1 MNALIRWTSRFTPW
15 AIFLLIT
22 ACFIGSHPAEA
33 RDDWQLWLEQKWS
46 VKLTQAVKLIG
57 KTEERYRSDM
67 SDFYSQIASV
77 GLSWKAL
84 PWLKLEPH
92 YYYQWTEQSGRDTNE
107 NRVFLNVTP
116 SWSWGRVRVEDRNRI
131 VFRHLNGRDDWNYRN
146 RSRIAVEVGRGWY
159 EIQPYVADEVFY
171 GARAGEWNR
180 NRFFLGL
187 EKPLTKQ
194 LSADC
199 YYMIQSDRTG
209 RDWSE
214 FHVVGVATQVA
225 W

>member
-1 MNALIRWTSRFTPW
+1 MSRP
-15 AIFLLIT
+15 ASGLLHAVAAGFVMLT
-22 ACFIGSHPAEA
+22 HQPCEA
-33 RDDWQLWLEQKWS
+33 RDDWQLWVEQRWS
-46 VKLTQAVKLIG
+46 VKLTPAVRLVG

-92 YYYQWTEQSGRDTNE
+92 YYYQWTEQAGRDANE
-107 NRVFLNVTP
+107 NRLFLNLTP
-116 SWSWGRVRVEDRNRI
+116 SWSWKRLRLEDRNRI